1 MLLLNNVLLSTSVCC
16 SICGIGMPKKWQAT
30 QTTIHVHQI
39 FFELVE
45 NATENMVILKVAF
58 GKQTVGRIQVCE

>member
-1 MLLLNNVLLSTSVCC
+1 
-16 SICGIGMPKKWQAT
+16 MPKKWQAT